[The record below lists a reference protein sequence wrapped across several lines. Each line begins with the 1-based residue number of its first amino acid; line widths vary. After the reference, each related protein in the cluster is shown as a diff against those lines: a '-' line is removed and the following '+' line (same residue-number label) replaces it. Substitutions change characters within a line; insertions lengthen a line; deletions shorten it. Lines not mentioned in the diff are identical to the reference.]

1 MKRRFKFIVLLG
13 VITVFSLGLAGCVSE
28 DSDDQIRRD
37 GYNHVVA
44 YDCQGG
50 KIGNYEVRRNYYQN
64 KSYLIQ
70 PGLLP
75 SKLPAPIRYG
85 YTLLGWTPFRTTV
98 KEPVYE
104 TDENGVQTEV
114 EPGIYEYGDYWD
126 FQVMRFDSDWDYIK
140 DQVVITEE
148 NEILTYTLTLYAEWR
163 EKCFYTIHGGDEP
176 VLVYVEDG
184 GIIEKPNLPPE
195 KEGYS
200 LVGYFAD
207 PECTQPF
214 VFGLPHPGTVDPET
228 GRRGV
233 DIYTKW
239 MEGSF
244 TAVTDASEFKTA
256 LRSNQNIILMNDIE
270 FAEGELFNYIPT
282 YSGTILGNNY
292 TVRGAVLDIQQQR
305 VLGATEYAYGMIGA
319 LQNATVKD
327 LTLDITV
334 KVELGLRGADIY
346 VGLLAG
352 KAEGN
357 TVIENCTFRG
367 SVIIK
372 RKSTVPENEI
382 HCEKLF
388 GKVSDASEIDAN
400 QEEITV
406 TMEVI

>member
-292 TVRGAVLDIQQQR
+292 TVRCAVLDIQQQR
-305 VLGATEYAYGMIGA
+305 VVGATEYAYGMIGA

-382 HCEKLF
+382 YCEKLF